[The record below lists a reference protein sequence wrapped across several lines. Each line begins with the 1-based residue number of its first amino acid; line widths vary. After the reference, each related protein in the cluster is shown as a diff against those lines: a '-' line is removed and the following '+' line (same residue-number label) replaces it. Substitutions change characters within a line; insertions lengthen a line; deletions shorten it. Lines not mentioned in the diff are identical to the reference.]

1 MGENDPINITRMVDS
16 VKSKFPKSNLG
27 IEHAIQLLLQTFDI
41 RRALSSEYHISYATV
56 ALRSNLNRR
65 V

>member
-1 MGENDPINITRMVDS
+1 MVNS